1 MPIIDL
7 KTNLAD
13 YVKTATS
20 NAHTLTGASEDHAK
34 RLADFLLSPRGVIF
48 AAKQKALEPETA
60 TQRLAAILAQTAI
73 VGLPEHVQSV
83 FPKSAPKALPN
94 YYHDHSTGVNSKID
108 SSVFVSGDDLSELD
122 IVPFY
127 FTTYKLSGGQ
137 VEVGRSL
144 AFRSFFSSIQDSV
157 SGNWSSFNYTGR
169 GEMFY
174 VFNSRGRTVNLTFKV
189 AAFNREQLT
198 VMHDKLKALRSF
210 AAPTYNENGYMQGN
224 FYKLTIG
231 NYIKDTPGIITNVSF
246 SVSNLVPWE
255 VEDREYLMP
264 HVLDVTVGFTVL
276 EDKTPQ
282 AEYLTDEEV
291 DYLADDSNFT
301 SLGIL

>member
-20 NAHTLTGASEDHAK
+20 NAHTLASASEDHAK
-34 RLADFLLSPRGVIF
+34 KLADFLLSPRGAIF
-48 AAKQKALEPETA
+48 AAKQKILEPETA
-60 TQRLAAILAQTAI
+60 TQRLARILAQTA
-73 VGLPEHVQSV
+73 VAGLPVHLQSV
-83 FPKSAPKALPN
+83 FPKSAPKTLPN
-94 YYHDHSTGVNSKID
+94 YYHDHNTGVNGKID
-108 SSVFVSGDDLSELD
+108 SSVYVSGDDLRELD
-122 IVPFY
+122 VVPFY
-127 FTTYKLSGGQ
+127 FTTYNLSGG
-137 VEVGRSL
+137 EVKMGHSL
-144 AFRSFFSSIQDSV
+144 AFRSFFSSLQDST

-174 VFNSRGRTVNLTFKV
+174 VFNSRGRTVNMTFKV

-198 VMHDKLKALRSF
+198 VIHKKIDALRSF

-246 SVSNLVPWE
+246 SITNNVPWE
-255 VEDREYLMP
+255 VKEREYILP
-264 HVLDVTVGFTVL
+264 HVVDITVGFTVL

-282 AEYLTDEEV
+282 ASYATQEEQ
-291 DYLADDSNFT
+291 
-301 SLGIL
+301 